1 MQVLLHLPDNIA
13 LRLKKAIPAKKRS
26 AFICNLLEQALPD
39 FEEELFNLAIL
50 ANQDDDKNFNENIS
64 CNEFIKKHF
73 FYKKSFTKI
82 EKENPIPFFL
92 LFLRKKE
99 ASLNYRV
106 FFHHLIY
113 QPI

>member
-64 CNEFIKKHF
+64 LDNTNLDGLDKNEIFDLSKLEELCKK
-73 FYKKSFTKI
+73 
-82 EKENPIPFFL
+82 
-92 LFLRKKE
+92 
-99 ASLNYRV
+99 
-106 FFHHLIY
+106 
-113 QPI
+113 